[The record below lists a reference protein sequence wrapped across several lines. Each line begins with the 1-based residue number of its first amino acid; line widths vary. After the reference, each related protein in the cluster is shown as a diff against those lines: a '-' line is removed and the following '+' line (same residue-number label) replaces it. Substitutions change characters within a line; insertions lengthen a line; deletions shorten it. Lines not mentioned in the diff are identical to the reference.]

1 MLVEFKVSINRS
13 KRGIKTRSMNKIIR
27 KLKKSTVY
35 GVCFVLIITMVLPMT
50 LFCGCNQQRK
60 KQEQNEVDAE
70 KNAQSLLMA
79 KREAIKSQTITSLM
93 NDLKNESGFTD
104 LSSDDKLQ
112 SRQFMILLFK
122 EFKEFELIGISLN
135 DKKIWWIA
143 VLDKLTYNGR
153 EVFKYQY
160 YDDGNKNGVYL
171 AFSEDEVLQEG
182 GIIPENGV
190 LLVENHLYDYTVE
203 NGINIFDKK

>member
-1 MLVEFKVSINRS
+1 
-13 KRGIKTRSMNKIIR
+13 
-27 KLKKSTVY
+27 
-35 GVCFVLIITMVLPMT
+35 MT